1 MKGKVYELNGNTSF
15 RIYIYMF
22 LSFCFCKKKI
32 SQRTPSLDLCH
43 KIHICTSMNESRRGG
58 IGKWVRPIGVGE
70 GWKRITIR
78 WKNVRKVEKKKIK
91 KEEEDEGD
99 KTKENKDK
107 IKTNAKSSAVVD
119 VLKEKIKDASRF
131 IFSNERSRFLNASSK
146 I

>member
-1 MKGKVYELNGNTSF
+1 M
-15 RIYIYMF
+15 
-22 LSFCFCKKKI
+22 
-32 SQRTPSLDLCH
+32 
-43 KIHICTSMNESRRGG
+43 
-58 IGKWVRPIGVGE
+58 
-70 GWKRITIR
+70 
-78 WKNVRKVEKKKIK
+78 
-91 KEEEDEGD
+91 EEDGED